1 MSEHF
6 VFEAADLA
14 ATESFGRRLAGVL
27 FPGAVV
33 ALIGTLGAGKT
44 HLVRAVAEGLGIT
57 DPRAVTS
64 PTFVLI
70 QEYDARLP
78 IYHFDTYRLK
88 SAADFAALG
97 VHEYFAGEGVCFV
110 EWADRV
116 PDVLPADH
124 LRITLHVRTATS
136 RAIEVQGLGRRSQE
150 VVRKLVALEQGSA
163 AAPTSP

>member
-1 MSEHF
+1 MPETY

-33 ALIGTLGAGKT
+33 ALIGNLGAGKT
-44 HLVRAVAEGLGIT
+44 HLVRAVAAGLGVA
-57 DPRAVTS
+57 DARAVTS

-70 QEYDARLP
+70 QEYDAPLP

-97 VHEYFAGEGVCFV
+97 VHEYFAGDGVCFV

-116 PDVLPADH
+116 PEVLPADH
-124 LRITLHVRTATS
+124 LRITISVTSPTS
-136 RAIEVQGLGRRSQE
+136 RRIEVQGMGPRSQE
-150 VVRKLVALEQGSA
+150 VVGKLIAVEND
-163 AAPTSP
+163 